1 MFEVVFRIYEVADEE
16 TAARNFALNN
26 GFGLFNS
33 TSKSCNTELLMDCI
47 ICDSRD
53 HFKEIIRDMYG
64 QNIRFSYSKKLKPGD
79 LYCVIIGEHC
89 YNTER
94 YFNKVTFT
102 CDCCG
107 ATVET
112 YYGKPIYYSDWEIR
126 QHFFNIQE
134 YAQKRFC
141 SGKCK
146 QIYEARIRE
155 SLKPDDDQEF
165 YIQKDMFTENVAGY
179 IYKITK
185 KSTGEFYVGQTVYAP
200 IFRWGQHLKTDRFP
214 IKNITDYKFEVL
226 EIVPKGENI
235 LEREKYY
242 IQKYYMEDPERSL
255 NIMCTK
261 IDVGLIPEFDF
272 SLGGE

>member
-126 QHFFNIQE
+126 QHFFNIQD

-261 IDVGLIPEFDF
+261 IDVGLIPEFNF